1 MFRYVIITAHQGP
14 FFYSKNNVIIKPV
27 KYFMVNYMS
36 NPAKTIE
43 ELSLKV
49 AELEKI
55 LDLNFKRTL
64 IETNKTLQSASDFW
78 NDQEKAVEIGQQ
90 TENLLAQVAP
100 FDKMKKDLKDTADL
114 LVMAEQEKN
123 TDFLLELDSKI
134 LELQTEF
141 ADLEFFSLLSGDYD
155 NGPAILSI
163 HAGTGGVDAQDF
175 AQMLERMYLRFCE
188 SNKFKVEILEHTVAN
203 EAGIKSMM
211 MRISGP
217 FAYGYLQSE
226 NGVHRLV
233 RISPFDGESLRQTS
247 FALVEVIP
255 ELPDSAGITVRDE
268 DLRIDLFRASGPG
281 GQNVNKT
288 ESAIRITHIPS
299 GIIVAC
305 QTERSQHQ
313 NREIAMKILYA
324 KLYQLALDD
333 RAGEVKKIK
342 GAVQTAAWGRQIR
355 SYVMQPYQM
364 VKDHRTEYET
374 SDVSGVFDGNLK
386 SFMEAYLRLK
396 KSLEKNQL

>member
-1 MFRYVIITAHQGP
+1 
-14 FFYSKNNVIIKPV
+14 
-27 KYFMVNYMS
+27 
-36 NPAKTIE
+36 
-43 ELSLKV
+43 
-49 AELEKI
+49 
-55 LDLNFKRTL
+55 
-64 IETNKTLQSASDFW
+64 
-78 NDQEKAVEIGQQ
+78 
-90 TENLLAQVAP
+90 
-100 FDKMKKDLKDTADL
+100 
-114 LVMAEQEKN
+114 MAEQEKAAE
-123 TDFLLELDSKI
+123 FLIELDNKI
-134 LELQTEF
+134 TELEAEF
-141 ADLEFFSLLSGDYD
+141 KDLEFYSLLSGPYD
-155 NGPAILSI
+155 DGPAILSI

-188 SNKFKVEILEHTVAN
+188 TNNFKVEILEHTTAN

-211 MRISGP
+211 MRISGS

-268 DLRIDLFRASGPG
+268 DLRVDVFRSSGPG

-299 GIIVAC
+299 GIVVAC

-324 KLYQLALDD
+324 KLYQLALEE
-333 RAGEVKKIK
+333 RSGEVKKIK
-342 GAVQTAAWGRQIR
+342 GTVQMAAWGRQIR
-355 SYVMQPYQM
+355 SYVLQPYQM

-374 SDVSGVFDGNLK
+374 SNVSAVFDGDLK
-386 SFMEAYLRLK
+386 AFMEAYLRLK
-396 KSLEKNQL
+396 KGQEKL

>member
-1 MFRYVIITAHQGP
+1 MD
-14 FFYSKNNVIIKPV
+14 
-27 KYFMVNYMS
+27 
-36 NPAKTIE
+36 NPQKIIE
-43 ELSLKV
+43 ELAIKLQD
-49 AELEKI
+49 LETI
-55 LDLNFKRTL
+55 LDLPGKRLL
-64 IETNKTLQSASDFW
+64 INQYKKQQAAPDFW
-78 NDQEKAVEIGQQ
+78 NDQEKAVEVGQE
-90 TENLLAQVAP
+90 TERLLVQIAP
-100 FDKMKKDLKDTADL
+100 FDKMKKDLDDTADL
-114 LVMAEQEKN
+114 LLMAETEKE
-123 TDFLLELDSKI
+123 TDLLLEIDQKI
-134 LELQTEF
+134 TELEAEF
-141 ADLEFFSLLSGDYD
+141 KDLEFYSLLSGPYD
-155 NGPAILSI
+155 DGPAIMSI

-188 SNKFKVEILEHTVAN
+188 ASNFKVEILEHTMAN

-211 MRISGP
+211 MRVSGS

-268 DLRIDLFRASGPG
+268 DLRVDVFRSSGPG

-299 GIIVAC
+299 GIVVAC

-324 KLYQLALDD
+324 KLYQLALEE
-333 RAGEVKKIK
+333 RSGEVKKIK
-342 GAVQTAAWGRQIR
+342 GTVQMAAWGRQIR
-355 SYVMQPYQM
+355 SYVLQPYQM

-374 SDVSGVFDGNLK
+374 SNVSAVFDGDLK
-386 SFMEAYLRLK
+386 AFMEAYLRLK
-396 KSLEKNQL
+396 KSLEKL

>member
-1 MFRYVIITAHQGP
+1 MDNPQKEITELKTKLTDLETVLKLAD
-14 FFYSKNNVIIKPV
+14 KRALIIK
-27 KYFMVNYMS
+27 
-36 NPAKTIE
+36 
-43 ELSLKV
+43 
-49 AELEKI
+49 
-55 LDLNFKRTL
+55 
-64 IETNKTLQSASDFW
+64 NKELQSAPDFW
-78 NDQEKAVEIGQQ
+78 NDREQAVIIGQE
-90 TENLLAQVAP
+90 TERLNTEVAP
-100 FDKMKKDLKDTADL
+100 FDKMALDLKETEDL
-114 LVMAEQEKN
+114 LVLAEQEKE
-123 TDFLLELDSKI
+123 TELLSELDTKI
-134 LELQTEF
+134 IELQTEF
-141 ADLEFFSLLSGDYD
+141 KDLEFYSLLSGEYD

-175 AQMLERMYLRFCE
+175 AQMLERMYLRFFE
-188 SNKFKVEILEHTVAN
+188 KQGWQVEILERTIAN

-211 MRISGP
+211 MRISGA

-268 DLRIDLFRASGPG
+268 DLRVDLFRSSGPG

-288 ESAIRITHIPS
+288 ESAIRITHLPS
-299 GIIVAC
+299 GIVVSC

-324 KLYQLALDD
+324 KLYQLALEE
-333 RAGEVKKIK
+333 RSGEMQKIK
-342 GAVQTAAWGRQIR
+342 GATQMAAWGRQIR

-374 SDVSGVFDGNLK
+374 SDVSGVFDGELK
-386 SFMEAYLRLK
+386 AFMEEYLRFK
-396 KSLEKNQL
+396 KAKEKV

>member
-1 MFRYVIITAHQGP
+1 MENPQKII
-14 FFYSKNNVIIKPV
+14 S
-27 KYFMVNYMS
+27 
-36 NPAKTIE
+36 
-43 ELSLKV
+43 ELSDKLQ
-49 AELEKI
+49 ELEVI
-55 LDLNFKRTL
+55 LDLAGKRLL
-64 IETNKTLQSASDFW
+64 INKYKEQQTAPDFW
-78 NDQEKAVEIGQQ
+78 NDQEKAVEVGQE
-90 TENLLAQVAP
+90 TERLLVLVAP
-100 FDKMKKDLKDTADL
+100 FDKMKKDLKDTSDL
-114 LVMAEQEKN
+114 LVMAEQEKA
-123 TDFLLELDSKI
+123 DELLLEIDKKI
-134 LELQTEF
+134 EELQAEF
-141 ADLEFFSLLSGDYD
+141 KDLEFYSLLSGPYD
-155 NGPAILSI
+155 DGPAILSI

-188 SNKFKVEILEHTVAN
+188 SSNFKVEILEHTIGN

-211 MRISGP
+211 MRISGV

-255 ELPDSAGITVRDE
+255 ELPDSAGIVVRDE
-268 DLRIDLFRASGPG
+268 DLRVDVFRSSGPG

-299 GIIVAC
+299 GIVVAC

-324 KLYQLALDD
+324 KLYQLALEE
-333 RAGEVKKIK
+333 RSGEVKKIK
-342 GAVQTAAWGRQIR
+342 GTVQMAAWGRQIR
-355 SYVMQPYQM
+355 SYVLQPYQM

-374 SDVSGVFDGNLK
+374 SNVSAVFDGDLK
-386 SFMEAYLRLK
+386 AFMEAYLRLK
-396 KSLEKNQL
+396 KSQEKI

>member
-1 MFRYVIITAHQGP
+1 MDNP
-14 FFYSKNNVIIKPV
+14 NKIIK
-27 KYFMVNYMS
+27 
-36 NPAKTIE
+36 
-43 ELSLKV
+43 ELADKL
-49 AELEKI
+49 AELEQI
-55 LDLNFKRTL
+55 LDLPAKRQL
-64 IETNKTLQSASDFW
+64 IEANKALQAAPDFW
-78 NDQEKAVEIGQQ
+78 KDQEKAVEIGQAN
-90 TENLLAQVAP
+90 ERLIVQVAP
-100 FDKMKKDLKDTADL
+100 FDKMKKDLADTSDL
-114 LVMAEQEKN
+114 LVMAEAEKAEE
-123 TDFLLELDSKI
+123 FLAELDTKI
-134 LELQTEF
+134 AELEAEF
-141 ADLEFFSLLSGDYD
+141 KDLEFYSLLSGPHD
-155 NGPAILSI
+155 NGPAIMSI

-188 SNKFKVEILEHTVAN
+188 SSNFKVEILEHTMAN

-255 ELPDSAGITVRDE
+255 ELPDSAGIVVDDE
-268 DLRIDLFRASGPG
+268 DLRVDVFRSSGPG

-299 GIIVAC
+299 GIVVAC

-324 KLYQLALDD
+324 KLYQLALEE
-333 RAGEVKKIK
+333 RAGEVKNIK
-342 GAVQTAAWGRQIR
+342 GTVQMAAWGRQIR
-355 SYVMQPYQM
+355 SYVLQPYQM
-364 VKDHRTEYET
+364 VKDHRTDYET
-374 SDVSGVFDGNLK
+374 SDVAGVLDGDLK
-386 SFMEAYLRLK
+386 NFMEAYLRFK
-396 KSLEKNQL
+396 KNQEKL